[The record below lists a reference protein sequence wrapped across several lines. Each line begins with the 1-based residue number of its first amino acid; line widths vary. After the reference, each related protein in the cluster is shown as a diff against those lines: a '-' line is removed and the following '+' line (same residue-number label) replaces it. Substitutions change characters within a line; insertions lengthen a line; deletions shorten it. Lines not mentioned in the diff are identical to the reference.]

1 MCDDIRIIG
10 LAETIADLND
20 AELDDLAEDLVLHY
34 RGHAMDLEER
44 IGKYRE
50 LRIENLV
57 RAVANNS

>member
-10 LAETIADLND
+10 LAETIADLSD